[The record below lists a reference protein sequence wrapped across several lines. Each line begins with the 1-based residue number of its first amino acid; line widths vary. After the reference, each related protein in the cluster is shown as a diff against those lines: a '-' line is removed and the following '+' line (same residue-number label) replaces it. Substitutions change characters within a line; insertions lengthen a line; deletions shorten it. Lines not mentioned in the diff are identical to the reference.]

1 MMDAQLS
8 APSRISGQ
16 IKRPA
21 PVEEAPAGFTPSA
34 IETGD
39 PIPGQVF
46 AGQNR
51 VKVVPNVS
59 AISAGVAEGMLLHK
73 IAPVYPEFAKAAH
86 VSGTVL
92 LGATITKS
100 GTIVGLH
107 VISGPAILRAP
118 AADAVKNWHYRPYLL
133 NNQPVEVQTTI
144 KVVFT
149 LDQQ

>member
-1 MMDAQLS
+1 M
-8 APSRISGQ
+8 
-16 IKRPA
+16 
-21 PVEEAPAGFTPSA
+21 EEAPAGFTPSA

-100 GTIVGLH
+100 GTIVET
-107 VISGPAILRAP
+107 PRDQRASNSESSRRRRGQKL
-118 AADAVKNWHYRPYLL
+118 AHRPYLL
-133 NNQPVEVQTTI
+133 NNQPVEVQTTY
-144 KVVFT
+144 
-149 LDQQ
+149 